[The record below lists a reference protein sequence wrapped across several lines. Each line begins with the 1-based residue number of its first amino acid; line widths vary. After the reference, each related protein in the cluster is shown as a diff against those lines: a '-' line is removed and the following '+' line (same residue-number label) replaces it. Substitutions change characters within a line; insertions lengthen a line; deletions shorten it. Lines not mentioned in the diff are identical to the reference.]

1 MALKLD
7 EIDVRILQQ
16 LQVNGRIT
24 NVQLSEKVGLSPA
37 PTLERVKKLENAG
50 LIQSYGALLDAEKLG
65 LSVVVFIE
73 VSLRLHENSDLW
85 HFIQEMEAIP
95 EIVECY
101 HITGEADFL
110 LKVHAETI
118 NAYQQLV
125 MEKLAKVRDIARIH
139 SKVVLATIKHHT
151 GLPLLPHK
159 LVGRVVQ
166 TDRDRDS
173 HEAHLDAEVLQS
185 KRFTMS
191 STVNLPE

>member
-16 LQVNGRIT
+16 LQLNGRIT

-37 PTLERVKKLENAG
+37 PTLERVKKLEHAG

-65 LSVVVFIE
+65 LGVVVFIE
-73 VSLRLHENSDLW
+73 VSLRLHENSDLQR
-85 HFIQEMEAIP
+85 FIQEMESIP
-95 EIVECY
+95 EVVECY

-118 NAYQQLV
+118 NAYQLLV
-125 MEKLAKVRDIARIH
+125 MEKLAKVRDIAKIH

-151 GLPLLPHK
+151 GLPLLPAK
-159 LVGRVVQ
+159 LVGRLVN
-166 TDRDRDS
+166 TDRDREPGDFS
-173 HEAHLDAEVLQS
+173 LDADALQG